1 MTRLAKL
8 FAAFWLVSCALAPLA
23 SANNIASVDQSGSYS
38 YTRFI
43 QVGDRTRIKVRQI
56 DPRKFERIQGHL
68 AARVD
73 RIAERAF
80 ARLSRSQS
88 QNARDGDL
96 ANDIVA
102 LDQNGAGNLA
112 VTAQIGSN
120 DSAAIDQ
127 NGSTNASF
135 TVQRGD
141 NLHIA
146 TNQSGDHNITFV
158 MQRNGHGSRNR

>member
-1 MTRLAKL
+1 MEGVSGRTPVSNEPLMNEAFRERSVAASYVACQQLVANQCTTGRKLRMTRLAKL

-23 SANNIASVDQSGSYS
+23 SANNIAFVDQSGSYS

-88 QNARDGDL
+88 QNA
-96 ANDIVA
+96 
-102 LDQNGAGNLA
+102 
-112 VTAQIGSN
+112 
-120 DSAAIDQ
+120 
-127 NGSTNASF
+127 
-135 TVQRGD
+135 
-141 NLHIA
+141 
-146 TNQSGDHNITFV
+146 
-158 MQRNGHGSRNR
+158 